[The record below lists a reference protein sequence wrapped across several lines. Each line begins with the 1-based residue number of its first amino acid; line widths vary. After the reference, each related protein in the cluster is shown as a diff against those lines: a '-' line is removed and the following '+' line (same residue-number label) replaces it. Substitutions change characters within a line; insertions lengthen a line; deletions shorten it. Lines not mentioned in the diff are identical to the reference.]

1 MQGSKVKMR
10 TIKHL
15 AGCIALCWMC
25 TVSGALLDTDE
36 WLAEHDTIRVGVP
49 NNLMPLI
56 GIENGDGVGF
66 DADMLRLISQHLPV
80 TFEWTSC
87 GAWSQCLVAL
97 QERTIDI
104 LPSMSYSE
112 DRSRYASFT
121 QRYWSMPWAVLYL
134 NKEALDSRG
143 SVSVGNLRGQRL
155 GIIEDYS
162 VVSLLRNQRGT
173 EVIEYPVIDNAIN
186 ALKENQIN
194 VYVDSLPILVYEL
207 QNRPIA
213 NAQLEVLDDAP
224 GQDLF
229 FGVRSDWQPLVVT
242 LNKGIDNI
250 TQSQQ
255 NQLRNKWYGYELQT
269 GWSDEELI
277 QIALKVGSGVILVFL
292 LIAFRNSRLRREVKL
307 RKDAEKRIRYV
318 ATHDELTGLPNRKL
332 LSDRLDQAILQAE
345 RSNKAFAVMFLDL
358 DGFKQINDQFGHE
371 VGDELLIHASQR
383 MQSLLRRSD
392 TVCRYGGDE
401 FVILLPTTPTTS
413 AALAVARKLVVHIAR
428 PYQIGTHMLEVSTS
442 IGVSLFPQHGSDE
455 NALLRAADKAMYAA
469 KDAGKNDVRLAAP

>member
-1 MQGSKVKMR
+1 MKNVKFWLS
-10 TIKHL
+10 TIACFWLSLVH
-15 AGCIALCWMC
+15 AA
-25 TVSGALLDTDE
+25 TLDTDE
-36 WLAEHDTIRVGVP
+36 WLAQHSTVSVGVP
-49 NNLMPLI
+49 TNLMPLI
-56 GIENGDGVGF
+56 GIENGDGIGF
-66 DADMLRLISQHLPV
+66 DADMLRLITQKLPL
-80 TFEWTSC
+80 TIKWQSC
-87 GAWSQCLVAL
+87 GSWSHCLKAL
-97 QERTIDI
+97 EQREIDI

-112 DRSRYASFT
+112 DRSRYTSFT
-121 QRYWSMPWAVLYL
+121 QRYWSMPWAVLYR
-134 NKEALDSRG
+134 NKETLNARG
-143 SVSVGNLRGQRL
+143 SVNVGDLRGQRL
-155 GIIEDYS
+155 GIIQDYS

-173 EVIEYPVIDNAIN
+173 EVIEYDNIEQATK

-207 QNRPIA
+207 QNHPITHA
-213 NAQLEVLDDAP
+213 NLEVLDDAP

-242 LNKGIDNI
+242 LNRGIDNI
-250 TQSQQ
+250 TQSQK

-277 QIALKVGSGVILVFL
+277 QVALKVGSGVVLVFL
-292 LIAFRNSRLRREVKL
+292 FIAFRNSRLRREVKL

-332 LSDRLDQAILQAE
+332 LSDRLEQAILQAE
-345 RSNKAFAVMFLDL
+345 RSNKAFAIMFLDL
-358 DGFKQINDQFGHE
+358 DGFKQINDKYGHE

-383 MQSLLRRSD
+383 MQSMLRRSD

-428 PYQIGTHMLEVSTS
+428 PYQISTHMLEVSTS

>member
-1 MQGSKVKMR
+1 MKNVKFWLS
-10 TIKHL
+10 TIACFWLSLVH
-15 AGCIALCWMC
+15 AA
-25 TVSGALLDTDE
+25 TLDTDE
-36 WLAEHDTIRVGVP
+36 WLAQHNTVRVGVP
-49 NNLMPLI
+49 TNLMPLI
-56 GIENGDGVGF
+56 GIESGDGIGF
-66 DADMLRLISQHLPV
+66 DADMLRLITQKLPL
-80 TFEWTSC
+80 TIKWQNC
-87 GAWSQCLVAL
+87 GSWSRCLKAL
-97 QERTIDI
+97 EQREIDI

-112 DRSRYASFT
+112 DRSRYTSFT
-121 QRYWSMPWAVLYL
+121 QRYWSMPWAVLYR
-134 NKEALDSRG
+134 NKETLNARG
-143 SVSVGNLRGQRL
+143 SVNVGDLRGQRL
-155 GIIEDYS
+155 GIIQDYS

-173 EVIEYPVIDNAIN
+173 EVIEYDNIEQATK

-207 QNRPIA
+207 QNHPITHA
-213 NAQLEVLDDAP
+213 NLEVLDDAP

-242 LNKGIDNI
+242 LNRGIDNI

-277 QIALKVGSGVILVFL
+277 QVALKVGSGVVLVFL
-292 LIAFRNSRLRREVKL
+292 FIAFRNSRLRREVKL

-332 LSDRLDQAILQAE
+332 LSDRLEQAMLQAE
-345 RSNKAFAVMFLDL
+345 RSNKAFAIMFLDL
-358 DGFKQINDQFGHE
+358 DGFKQINDKYGHE

-383 MQSLLRRSD
+383 MQSMLRRSD